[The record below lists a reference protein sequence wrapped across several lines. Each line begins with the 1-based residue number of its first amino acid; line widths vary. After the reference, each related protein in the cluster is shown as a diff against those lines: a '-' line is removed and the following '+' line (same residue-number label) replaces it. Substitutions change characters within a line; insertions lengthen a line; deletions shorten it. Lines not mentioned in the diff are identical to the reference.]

1 MTGQIFLKPLKP
13 IVEAEILSNLDLVTP
28 ANWFRF
34 HVMIN
39 VGSKLKQISIT
50 FGYEFKLIYTV
61 KFSSDQKVCGS
72 LYRSAANLLG
82 F

>member
-13 IVEAEILSNLDLVTP
+13 TVEAEILSNLDLVTP

-39 VGSKLKQISIT
+39 VGSKLKQISNT
-50 FGYEFKLIYTV
+50 FG
-61 KFSSDQKVCGS
+61 
-72 LYRSAANLLG
+72 
-82 F
+82 